1 MKMLSDFQAGA
12 TVKYHGEPCIVLEHR
27 KDGTLLMVLEQIEHT
42 FGSDNDFAKSDLR
55 EHLNGAY
62 MDTLTQGNHGE
73 ILKRAIDLTAVNGS
87 KQYGIDTCCIAP
99 LTFDEYR
106 KYHDIIPKPEKWEW
120 SVTPWSTPCVNED
133 DTWVMGLNSTYYAC
147 CLSTGGDV
155 NYYYCSNTYGSR
167 PAFLLPSNYVVEPEN
182 ALASCT
188 TRELVEELFSRADK

>member
-1 MKMLSDFQAGA
+1 MKTAVSNVAPGQV
-12 TVKYHGEPCIVLEHR
+12 VKYHGEPCLILEHR

-62 MDTLTQGNHGE
+62 MDTLTQGNRGE
-73 ILKRAIDLTAVNGS
+73 ILKRTIDLTAINGS
-87 KQYGIDTCCIAP
+87 KQYGTDTCCIAP

-120 SVTPWSTPCVNED
+120 SVTPWSTPCVNGDE
-133 DTWVMGLNSTYYAC
+133 TWVMGLGASGGVGNLSCNST
-147 CLSTGGDV
+147 G
-155 NYYYCSNTYGSR
+155 GSR

-182 ALASCT
+182 ALASYT
-188 TRELVEELFSRADK
+188 TRELVEELFNRADK

>member
-1 MKMLSDFQAGA
+1 M
-12 TVKYHGEPCIVLEHR
+12 LEHR

-120 SVTPWSTPCVNED
+120 SVTPWSTPCVDED
-133 DTWVMGLNSTYYAC
+133 DTWVMGLY
-147 CLSTGGDV
+147 TGGGV
-155 NYYYCSNTYGSR
+155 NYDYCTVTYGSR
-167 PAFLLPSNYVVEPEN
+167 PAFLIPSQYAVEVDGG
-182 ALASCT
+182 LDQYT
-188 TRELVEELFSRADK
+188 TNELIAEINRRMNG